1 MSRLLAVVGA
11 FLLGGALLSGCDP
24 NPQLT
29 TTSDGTS
36 VITSTVTSPPAT
48 TTWTT
53 EATSTTTTTTTV
65 APPPTTTTV
74 APPPPVTTHAAAAPQ
89 THAAAPP
96 PPQTHTQAAC
106 GDDQYRNVDG
116 VCVNR
121 PVAAPGPPAG
131 ATAKCKDGTYSFS
144 QHRQGTCSGHGG
156 VAEWL

>member
-11 FLLGGALLSGCDP
+11 FLLGAAMLSGCDP

-29 TTSDGTS
+29 NPSS
-36 VITSTVTSPPAT
+36 VTSTVTSAPVT
-48 TTWTT
+48 TTETS
-53 EATSTTTTTTTV
+53 EATPTSATDTTTTTV
-65 APPPTTTTV
+65 APPPTTTV
-74 APPPPVTTHAAAAPQ
+74 EAPPSVT

-96 PPQTHTQAAC
+96 PPPQTHAEAAC
-106 GDDQYRNVDG
+106 SADQYRNVDG

-121 PVAAPGPPAG
+121 PVAAPGPPPG

-156 VAEWL
+156 VAVWL

>member
-29 TTSDGTS
+29 QTSDGTS
-36 VITSTVTSPPAT
+36 AITSTVTPSPTT

-65 APPPTTTTV
+65 APPPTTTV

-96 PPQTHTQAAC
+96 QTHTETAC
-106 GDDQYRNVDG
+106 GADQYRNVDG